1 MVGYISSSFAI
12 AYYAAPLA
20 TMLQVIKTKDSSSL
34 YLPMILIN
42 CTNGL
47 LWSSYG
53 FIALHDINV
62 YGPNVIGVILSSIQ
76 ILMTFIFPKKAKVEK
91 VVGWDYYISLMQGK
105 LPANYAY
112 QNIDVRIPT
121 EEMNA
126 YNPDDTPL

>member
-1 MVGYISSSFAI
+1 
-12 AYYAAPLA
+12 
-20 TMLQVIKTKDSSSL
+20 MLQVIKTKDSSSL